1 MEVARLACSDEC
13 MKQVLPELGVVSPLV
28 SRGQQ
33 LALLLPISFFS
44 RSCLRR
50 ECYNQIIDP
59 GQHRESTRLAAAPPK
74 LNTDIW

>member
-33 LALLLPISFFS
+33 LALLLPISFFQD
-44 RSCLRR
+44 R
-50 ECYNQIIDP
+50 
-59 GQHRESTRLAAAPPK
+59 A
-74 LNTDIW
+74 